1 MASLHRVKR
10 GDTSRV
16 LTVKDLGIP
25 SVTKPLVAIRESV
38 EEIVRSLLSKG
49 FLVPAGRRRFSCTP
63 DGNSVKHR
71 FDSLRNHLRICGLL
85 PSMGSDPIQVEI
97 LRDYMRRLCE
107 GTWD

>member
-1 MASLHRVKR
+1 
-10 GDTSRV
+10 V

-63 DGNSVKHR
+63 
-71 FDSLRNHLRICGLL
+71 
-85 PSMGSDPIQVEI
+85 
-97 LRDYMRRLCE
+97 
-107 GTWD
+107 